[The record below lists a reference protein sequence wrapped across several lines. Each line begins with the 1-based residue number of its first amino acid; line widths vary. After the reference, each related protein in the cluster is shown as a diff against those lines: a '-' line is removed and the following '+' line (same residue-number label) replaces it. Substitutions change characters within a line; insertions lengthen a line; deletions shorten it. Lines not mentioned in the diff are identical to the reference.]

1 MKYLHQIKK
10 YVTASSLFFK
20 RENSLYILSNV
31 LIAFIG
37 MVRSVYFMKQ
47 LDFKSLGFLLI
58 FQTTLVFVS
67 YFQLGLLNGGFRIYC
82 EGDERKNETIN
93 NTINTYLLM
102 LIGLAS
108 LWFLGNLLIYG
119 LQRDP
124 LFIYFSLLTGIA
136 MISKNWMSN
145 IYIAQGKLGAL
156 NRLTVTTQLLSL
168 AAMFS
173 IHIIGFWGALLSL
186 AIPNL
191 LFPVYAFWK
200 DAAFRLT
207 RPEFK
212 IAVIRNIWVYGLIPF
227 IVGIA
232 AQFYVQIERW
242 SIVSFLGLESLGKLY
257 LPFFI
262 SGIIVLVPSSVLQI
276 FFPKAIKAYAQ
287 DKNAFSAIVR
297 NHLLVLLTYLVIAV
311 LGIWLLLAPVTAWI
325 FPQHLVG
332 IPYCYLIL
340 PGIIAIQLCDNLSLI
355 FNTVVKMWPM
365 FWAHVSSLALL
376 FICVLL
382 GRWNHAFSLT
392 FICLVKS
399 FTGIYLLGFQWFA
412 YLYLKRKN
420 KLISMQPAAIQAQTE

>member
-1 MKYLHQIKK
+1 MKYLQLIKK
-10 YVTASSLFFK
+10 YVTANALFFK
-20 RENSLYILSNV
+20 RENSLYILSNI

-37 MVRSVYFMKQ
+37 VLRSVYFMKQ
-47 LDFKSLGFLLI
+47 LDFKALGFLLI

-82 EGDERKNETIN
+82 EGDLRKNETIN

-108 LWFLGNLLIYG
+108 LWFLGNLAIYG

-124 LFIYFSLLTGIA
+124 LFIWFSLITGIA

-145 IYIAQGKLGAL
+145 IYIAQGKLAAL

-173 IHIIGFWGALLSL
+173 IHLIGFWGALLSL

-191 LFPVYAFWK
+191 LFPLYAFWK

-207 RPEFK
+207 KLEFK
-212 IAVIRNIWVYGLIPF
+212 ITVIRHIWIYGLIPF

-262 SGIIVLVPSSVLQI
+262 AGIIVLVPSSVLQI

-287 DKNAFSAIVR
+287 DKNAFAAVVR
-297 NHLLVLLTYLVIAV
+297 NHLLILLTYLSIAV
-311 LGIWLLLAPVTAWI
+311 LGIWLLLEPVTAWI

-332 IPYCYLIL
+332 IPFCYLIL
-340 PGIIAIQLCDNLSLI
+340 PGVIAIQLCDNLSLI

-365 FWAHVSSLALL
+365 FWAHLSSLALL
-376 FICVLL
+376 FVCVLL
-382 GRWNHAFSLT
+382 GVSNHLFSLT
-392 FICLVKS
+392 FICIVKS
-399 FTGIYLLGFQWFA
+399 LTGIYLLGFQWFA

-420 KLISMQPAAIQAQTE
+420 KLLFTLSAAISIETE